1 MSVPIR
7 LRLAIVCGALVAA
20 IVLVLGGLVY
30 LRLEADLRA
39 AADDGLA
46 TRAEDLVDEPI
57 DGPAIDIGPSDVGDI
72 FAQVLASNGLV
83 VAQSPGVDEPLF
95 GLAELRSDH
104 DGPAVERVVGIAG
117 EPLLARLSVTR
128 QGDGTYLVVGVA
140 FDDQREALDRLLGLL
155 AIAIPVAAGLAA
167 LVGWFVAASALRPVD
182 RMRRESE
189 AISGSDPSR
198 RLAIPG
204 TKDELTALG
213 VSLNRM
219 LDRLEATLLRERR
232 FVDDASHELRT
243 PLANLKVELELALRR
258 ARSADELVAALQSA
272 AVEADRLSSLA
283 QDLLVLA
290 RADGGRL
297 PVRRESVELSPLI
310 DDVTAG
316 YAARARAQGVAV
328 MRQVAGDRTAPVD
341 PVRLRQALGNLID
354 NALQHT
360 PAGGTVTI
368 VVNASASRVSAAVT
382 DTGEGFPNAFLDRAF
397 EPFSRADSARSR
409 DHGGAGLG
417 LAIVKAVAEGHG
429 GSVSARNN
437 AGGGATVELLLP
449 A

>member
-1 MSVPIR
+1 VSVPIR

-409 DHGGAGLG
+409 DQGGAGLG